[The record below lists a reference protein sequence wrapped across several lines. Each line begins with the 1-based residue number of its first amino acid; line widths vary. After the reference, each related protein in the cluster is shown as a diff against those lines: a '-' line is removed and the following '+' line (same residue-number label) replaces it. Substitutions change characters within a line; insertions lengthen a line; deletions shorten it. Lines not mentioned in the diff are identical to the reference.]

1 LQGNIHHSET
11 YEDMHLK
18 TGLVRAKFLENG
30 YWKIKNQM
38 QDSKINPG
46 PAHKL
51 KTTRETM
58 NADLAD
64 HRQNTKIQNTCI

>member
-1 LQGNIHHSET
+1 V
-11 YEDMHLK
+11 HLK
-18 TGLVRAKFLENG
+18 TGLVQGKFLENG

-51 KTTRETM
+51 KTTRGIM
-58 NADLAD
+58 NSD
-64 HRQNTKIQNTCI
+64 